1 MTAIARRGPAPA
13 PGPTSGLVASLL
25 RSRRLVQRNLLV
37 YKRGWMV
44 IFSGFFEPLFYLLG
58 IGYGLGTLVGDVAL
72 ADGRSISYAAF
83 VAPALLAQASMNGA
97 IAESIFNVFFKLNFS
112 KTYDAILATPLGI
125 REIAV
130 GEMLWSL
137 FRGTLYVIAFV
148 LVMIGMGLVISP
160 YLFLVIPASI
170 LIGAAFSA
178 ACLATT
184 AYLRTVQD
192 FDLPMGLVVMPM
204 FLFSGT
210 FFPIDLYPQPIQLA
224 MELTPLFHAVGLL
237 RGLATGLL
245 GWHEL
250 WDLAY
255 IAAFGAIAMW
265 IALNRLEQRLIK

>member
-1 MTAIARRGPAPA
+1 MTAIAQRAPVPAPA
-13 PGPTSGLVASLL
+13 NGLIASLL

-58 IGYGLGTLVGDVAL
+58 IGYGLGTLVGGVQL
-72 ADGRSISYAAF
+72 SDGRTISYAAF
-83 VAPALLAQASMNGA
+83 VAPALLATASMNGA

-148 LVMIGMGLVISP
+148 LVMIFMGLVISP
-160 YLFLVIPASI
+160 LLFLVIPASI
-170 LIGAAFSA
+170 LIGASFSA
-178 ACLATT
+178 ACLAAS

-210 FFPIDLYPQPIQLA
+210 FFPISLYPQPIQLA

-237 RGLATGLL
+237 RGLATGVLN
-245 GWHEL
+245 WHEL

-255 IAAFGAIAMW
+255 LVVFGAIAMW

>member
-1 MTAIARRGPAPA
+1 VTAIARRAPVPA
-13 PGPTSGLVASLL
+13 PGSGLPASLI
-25 RSRRLVQRNLLV
+25 RSWRLVQRNLLV

-58 IGYGLGTLVGDVAL
+58 IGYGLGRFIPTLPL
-72 ADGRSISYAAF
+72 ADGRTISYAAF

-137 FRGTLYVIAFV
+137 FRGTLYVISFIV
-148 LVMIGMGLVISP
+148 VMIVMGLVISP
-160 YLFLVIPASI
+160 MLFLVIPASI
-170 LIGAAFSA
+170 LVGASFSA

-210 FFPIDLYPQPIQLA
+210 FFPISVYPVPIQLA
-224 MELTPLFHAVGLL
+224 MEATPLFHAVGLL
-237 RGLATGLL
+237 RGLATGLVGL
-245 GWHEL
+245 HEL
-250 WDLAY
+250 WDLVY
-255 IAAFGAIAMW
+255 LVAFGAISMW
-265 IALNRLEQRLIK
+265 IALNRLEKRLIK

>member
-1 MTAIARRGPAPA
+1 MDPSTSLAVSGPLLAAVAVAVLAGAVSFASPCVVPLVPGYLAYLAGLVGADAPPATADEARRPR
-13 PGPTSGLVASLL
+13 SGRWRVAGAAALF
-25 RSRRLVQRNLLV
+25 VA
-37 YKRGWMV
+37 
-44 IFSGFFEPLFYLLG
+44 GFTAVFG
-58 IGYGLGTLVGDVAL
+58 AILVGVVWL
-72 ADGRSISYAAF
+72 AD
-83 VAPALLAQASMNGA
+83 ALVRNEQVLQ
-97 IAESIFNVFFKLNFS
+97 
-112 KTYDAILATPLGI
+112 
-125 REIAV
+125 RV
-130 GEMLWSL
+130 G
-137 FRGTLYVIAFV
+137 GV
-148 LVMIGMGLVISP
+148 VMIGMGLVISP
-160 YLFLVIPASI
+160 FLFLVIPASI

-210 FFPIDLYPQPIQLA
+210 FFPISLYPQPIQLA

-237 RGLATGLL
+237 RGLATGLM

-255 IAAFGAIAMW
+255 IVAFGAIAMW

>member
-1 MTAIARRGPAPA
+1 MTAIARRAPAPA
-13 PGPTSGLVASLL
+13 PTSGLVASLL

-72 ADGRSISYAAF
+72 ADGRHISYAAF

-148 LVMIGMGLVISP
+148 MVMIGMGLVISP
-160 YLFLVIPASI
+160 FLFLVIPASI
-170 LIGAAFSA
+170 LIGASFSA

-210 FFPIDLYPQPIQLA
+210 FFPISLYPQPIQLA

-255 IAAFGAIAMW
+255 MIAFGSIALW

>member
-1 MTAIARRGPAPA
+1 MTTLARTAAPA
-13 PGPTSGLVASLL
+13 PSGGLATAWS
-25 RSRRLVQRNLLV
+25 RIWRARRLVERNVMV
-37 YKRGWMV
+37 YRHQWII
-44 IFSGFFEPLFYLLG
+44 IFSGVFEPIFYLIGIGLG
-58 IGYGLGTLVGDVAL
+58 IGGIIDDLTLP
-72 ADGRSISYAAF
+72 DGRQISYVAF
-83 VAPALLAQASMNGA
+83 VAPALMATAAMNGA
-97 IAESIFNVFFKLNFS
+97 VFETIFNVFFKLNFS

-210 FFPIDLYPQPIQLA
+210 FFPISLYPQPIQLA

-255 IAAFGAIAMW
+255 MVAFGAIAMW